1 MAIIFQNKE
10 TKAKLQDAERTKLE
24 LEVTKWAA
32 EQTSKSHVSKV
43 AEFEKRIVK
52 YQETQELLARDILSL
67 KETISGYKGNDY
79 QDYAFAVQ
87 AISDKYNSLAEWGCL
102 QTGAV
107 IDLRA
112 AFILGDGI
120 KIVPKTD
127 TKDEA
132 KNELVWV
139 KDFLEYNGLDSEM
152 AQELAKEAEIEGKI
166 ALRLFWDDEK
176 NVPDFSFRKRLG
188 MVSVRFISWL
198 QKKYT
203 IEADAQDY
211 LWYKRLTWP
220 AGTTKSSN
228 VRSAEG
234 TAGTAVSAP
243 TQYPAAIVEEAEF
256 VYRKFGGRINDAN
269 AAQPKVMK
277 CLTEI
282 DRLDKALRDLRE
294 INHLFA
300 APTAD
305 FEVET
310 AQQATALL
318 EHLDR
323 INWKIGKAIAH
334 VGTFSLKSPDAAG
347 VENLIAEIELL
358 VKMISGTT
366 SIPIHYLGL
375 LDLLKNR
382 ATGDNTRELVMAGT
396 VRERMTW
403 VGVFDELIEK
413 AMKMYG
419 ARTGSAQKST
429 EGGKLDHEKVGVEIP
444 VVSQDQWTNLKDVLI
459 PAALGGIVSN
469 KYVRSQ
475 IPNLDEEEEAK
486 QEQEAGDKELER
498 AKLDLERM
506 KQERALG
513 PGAVEKTGEPV

>member
-1 MAIIFQNKE
+1 MDIFQSKE
-10 TKAKLQDAERTKLE
+10 TKARLKEAEKTKLE
-24 LEVTKWAA
+24 LEATKWAA
-32 EQTSKSHVSKV
+32 EQISKSHVLKV
-43 AEFEKRIVK
+43 SEFEKRIVK

-67 KETISGYKGNDY
+67 KETVEGYKGNDY
-79 QDYAFAVQ
+79 QDYAAAVK
-87 AISDKYNSLAEWGCL
+87 AISDKYNSLAPWGCL

-120 KIVPKTD
+120 KIVPKTK
-127 TKDEA
+127 TKSEA
-132 KNELVWV
+132 LNEIAWV

-176 NVPDFSFRKRLG
+176 TVPEFSFRKHPG
-188 MVSVRFISWL
+188 MVSVRFVSWL
-198 QKKYT
+198 AKKY
-203 IEADAQDY
+203 IVEADPQDY
-211 LWYKRLTWP
+211 LWYKKLAWP
-220 AGTTKSSN
+220 AGTATVQTVNASGALAS
-228 VRSAEG
+228 V
-234 TAGTAVSAP
+234 P
-243 TQYPAAIVEEAEF
+243 TPYPAAVVEEPEF

-269 AAQPKVMK
+269 TAQPKVMK

-300 APTAD
+300 APTPD
-305 FEVET
+305 FEVGT

-318 EHLDR
+318 DHLDR
-323 INWKIGKAIAH
+323 LNWKIGKAIAH
-334 VGTFSLKSPDAAG
+334 VGTFALKSPDSAG
-347 VENLIAEIELL
+347 VANLIGEIELL

-366 SIPIHYLGL
+366 SVPIHYLGL

-403 VGVFDELIEK
+403 VGVFEELIEK

-419 ARTGSAQKST
+419 AKTGSAQKSA

-469 KYVRSQ
+469 EYVRSQ
-475 IPNLDEEEEAK
+475 IPNLDEEEEGK
-486 QEQEAGDKELER
+486 REQEAGDKELER

-506 KQERALG
+506 KQEAAANKGLAEAD
-513 PGAVEKTGEPV
+513 GAKTEAGT